1 MPARVKLILS
11 VLVVFVA
18 AAGFCYQ
25 QALGQVGPKYAVAVL
40 ACIMVIA
47 MWIFPEV
54 KRVDPRKDTA

>member
-18 AAGFCYQ
+18 VAGFCYQ

-47 MWIFPEV
+47 MWLFPEV
-54 KRVDPRKDTA
+54 KRGEQRKDRA